1 MLVCVRLVENAGLL
15 SCSRATAYCHVT
27 LLHCQEN
34 ANDSSKRMGI
44 PGGLP
49 QWSVIDPSAILRMT
63 ESLIIVHFL

>member
-1 MLVCVRLVENAGLL
+1 MLLCFTVRKMQMIAQNG
-15 SCSRATAYCHVT
+15 
-27 LLHCQEN
+27 
-34 ANDSSKRMGI
+34 MGI